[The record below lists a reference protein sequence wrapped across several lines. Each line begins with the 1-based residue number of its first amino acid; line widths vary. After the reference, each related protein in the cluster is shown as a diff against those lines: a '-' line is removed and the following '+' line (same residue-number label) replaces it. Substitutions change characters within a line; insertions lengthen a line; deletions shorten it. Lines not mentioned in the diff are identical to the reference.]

1 MLSTSACHCSEIL
14 FNFHSMA
21 YESLEEMYKLLKKIF
36 HLLSSIPPIALLNNH
51 ILRTAMCAEA
61 IIAGLSME
69 TLEGNML
76 EVSCIGN
83 QLILN
88 GKSIIA
94 DKDVMATN
102 GVIHMVNELLIPDS
116 GKQQQ
121 QPPPPPPPTWFMEL
135 VIFCPFKINV

>member
-1 MLSTSACHCSEIL
+1 
-14 FNFHSMA
+14 
-21 YESLEEMYKLLKKIF
+21 
-36 HLLSSIPPIALLNNH
+36 
-51 ILRTAMCAEA
+51 MCAEA

-76 EVSCIGN
+76 EVSCVGN
-83 QLILN
+83 QMILN

-121 QPPPPPPPTWFMEL
+121 PPPPPPPTWFMEL
-135 VIFCPFKINV
+135 VIFAHLKSMCEMGKWKLHIAHAHAIMYASLFIEILILTCSLDF